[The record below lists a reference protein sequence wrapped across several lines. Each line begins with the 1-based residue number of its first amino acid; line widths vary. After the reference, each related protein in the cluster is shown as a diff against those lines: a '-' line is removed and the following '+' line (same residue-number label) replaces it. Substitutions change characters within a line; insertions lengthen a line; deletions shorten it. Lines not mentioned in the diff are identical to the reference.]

1 MKTQNPVQ
9 SEQQPS
15 RLHGLA
21 DKVVGTVQKH
31 AGRVLDDREME
42 AEGALKASRGEEEID
57 EAKRAAQAKRDDD
70 APSKIHG
77 AAEKIAGAVQ
87 KHAGRILDDHAMEAE
102 GARKEAR
109 GDDEL
114 DDAKRSGRMA
124 GRVDEA
130 VGAVK
135 KVAGDAIDDAKL
147 EAEGAAQYVKG
158 RARQII
164 NN

>member
-1 MKTQNPVQ
+1 MTTQNPVQ
-9 SEQQPS
+9 PEQPS

-21 DKVVGTVQKH
+21 DKVAGTVQKH
-31 AGRVLDDREME
+31 AGRLLDDREME
-42 AEGALKASRGEEEID
+42 AEGALKASRGDD
-57 EAKRAAQAKRDDD
+57 EMHDAQRAADEKRDDD
-70 APSKIHG
+70 APSKLRG

-87 KHAGRILDDHAMEAE
+87 KHAGRILDDHTMEAE

-114 DDAKRSGRMA
+114 DDAKRSGRLA
-124 GRVDEA
+124 GRVEEA

-135 KVAGDAIDDAKL
+135 KVAGEALDDAKL

-158 RARQII
+158 RARQAL
-164 NN
+164 NR